1 MYLSSKLLVHLCYRQ
16 ILLVSGRRTS
26 AGTLSPYTYVL
37 DTETGTYTTRNT
49 LYGSGFREMGCGIK
63 PSDANVIMC
72 VGGVYP
78 GVWVKT

>member
-1 MYLSSKLLVHLCYRQ
+1 M
-16 ILLVSGRRTS
+16 
-26 AGTLSPYTYVL
+26 L

-63 PSDANVIMC
+63 PSDANIIMC